1 MTECNA
7 ASSATGTTS
16 TSIHARANWQAVAA
30 ARGAKYGPAELMF
43 VAAHPAYPCTAGR
56 PDLATAYANRPFEFG
71 PGKPLPHFGGGAFD
85 FVPRDLH
92 GLATQPGA

>member
-16 TSIHARANWQAVAA
+16 TSIHAWANWQTFTA

-43 VAAHPAYPCTAGR
+43 VAAHP
-56 PDLATAYANRPFEFG
+56 
-71 PGKPLPHFGGGAFD
+71 
-85 FVPRDLH
+85 
-92 GLATQPGA
+92 TQPGA